1 MTDHAQIAAALF
13 GIRGAST
20 PLPGEFD
27 ENARI
32 VDRDGRAH
40 LLRITRRDR
49 DRGRIAF
56 LQSVIGAATD
66 VGVATP
72 SLRPTV
78 DGARSAVT
86 EDGRIAHCYTWVDGV
101 SFSSAGRPADV
112 AFSIGVT
119 AGELVNALTAVPAG
133 RVDPDFVWDLT
144 DAGRVVGQ
152 RMGAVGDAQRRR
164 LIETVMDRYARIEL
178 ERLPRQVV
186 HNDLNDENILVGDG
200 TVVGVIDFGDATE
213 TIRIAELAIACAYV
227 MLDQD
232 DPVTVA
238 TDAIAGYRSVAAL
251 DEAEADAL
259 LDLILVRLAT
269 SVTVSASRGD
279 SNPHHMLTDA
289 PAWDILERLAAGDLD
304 RIAAELAAAG
314 TENTVRAVAD
324 DLLDRRC
331 VLGPSLSLSYEE
343 PLTIVRGAG
352 QYLFDERGRR
362 YLDCVNNVCHVGHAN
377 GAVANAAANQMLL
390 LNTNTRY
397 LHSEIIRYADRILAT
412 LPDRLDRVFLVNS
425 GSEANDLAIR
435 LIRAATGRA
444 DVVCVDHGYH
454 GHTSTLIDVSPYK
467 FNSAGGQGQRPW
479 VRVLPPLDP
488 YRHEELQGLDADV
501 RYREWADG
509 ALGDAL
515 PAGLIIEAL
524 PGCGGQVI
532 PLAGV
537 PNAAYEAVWDRGGLV
552 IADEVQTGFGR
563 TGRFWAFE
571 WYGLEPDVVT
581 MGKPAG
587 NGHPLAVVVTTR
599 EIAEAFDNGME
610 YFNTFGGNPV
620 SAAVGNAVLDEI
632 ERLDLTARGSE
643 VGAYLL
649 DGLHKLAALHPAIG
663 DVRGAGLFIGVELV
677 EHCDTKRPAA
687 KLAHRVIEHAK
698 RHGVLLSTD
707 GPFNSV
713 IKIKPP
719 MVFDQANADRLI
731 QRIDEALTALASPG
745 ESEVVGTP

>member
-1 MTDHAQIAAALF
+1 MTDHDQIASEVF
-13 GIRGAST
+13 GIRGLSA

-27 ENARI
+27 ENAKI

-56 LQSVIGAATD
+56 LQSVVAVAAD

-72 SLRPTV
+72 SMRPTV
-78 DGARSAVT
+78 DGALSAVI

-101 SFSSAGRPADV
+101 SFANAGRPADL

-119 AGELVNALTAVPAG
+119 AGELVNALTAVPPG

-152 RMGAVGDAQRRR
+152 RMGAVGDSHRRR
-164 LIETVMDRYARIEL
+164 LIEMVMDRYSRIEL
-178 ERLPRQVV
+178 ETLPRQVI

-213 TIRIAELAIACAYV
+213 TIRVAELAIACAYV

-238 TDAIAGYRSVAAL
+238 TDAVAGYRSVAAL

-259 LDLILVRLAT
+259 LDLILIRLAT
-269 SVTVSASRGD
+269 SVAVSAARGEA
-279 SNPHHMLTDA
+279 NPHHMLTDA
-289 PAWDILERLAAGDLD
+289 LAWDILERLAAGDLD
-304 RIAAELAAAG
+304 RVAAEIAAAG
-314 TENTVRAVAD
+314 TENTIPVVAD
-324 DLLDRRC
+324 DLLDRRS

-377 GAVANAAANQMLL
+377 RAVADAATNQMLL
-390 LNTNTRY
+390 LYTNIRY
-397 LHSEIIRYADRILAT
+397 LHGEIIRYAERILAT

-435 LIRAATGRA
+435 LVRVATGRT
-444 DVVCVDHGYH
+444 DVACVDHGYH

-467 FNSAGGQGQRPW
+467 FNSAGGQGQRLW
-479 VRVLPPLDP
+479 VRVLPSLDP
-488 YRHEELQGLDADV
+488 YRHEELQGLDAGV
-501 RYREWADG
+501 RYRERADE
-509 ALGDAL
+509 ALGDAS

-524 PGCGGQVI
+524 PGCGGQVM
-532 PLAGV
+532 PAAGV
-537 PNAAYEAVWDRGGLV
+537 PNAAYQAVRDRGGLV

-587 NGHPLAVVVTTR
+587 NGHPLAVVATTS
-599 EIAEAFDNGME
+599 EIADAFDNGME

-632 ERLDLTARGSE
+632 ERLDLIDRGSE

-649 DGLHKLAALHPAIG
+649 DGLHRLATRHPAIG
-663 DVRGAGLFIGVELV
+663 DVRGAGLFLGVELV
-677 EHCDTKRPAA
+677 EHRDTKRPAA
-687 KLAHRVIEHAK
+687 KLAHGVIEHAK
-698 RHGVLLSTD
+698 RDGVLLSTD
-707 GPFNSV
+707 GPFENV

-719 MVFDQANADRLI
+719 MVFDQANAGRLI
-731 QRIDEALTALASPG
+731 QTIDEALTALG
-745 ESEVVGTP
+745 